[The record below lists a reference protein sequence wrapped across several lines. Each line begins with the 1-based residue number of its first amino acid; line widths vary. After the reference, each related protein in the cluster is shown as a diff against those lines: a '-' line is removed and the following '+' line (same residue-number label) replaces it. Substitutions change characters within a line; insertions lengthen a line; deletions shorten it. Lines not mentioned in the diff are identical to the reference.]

1 MDMMDSGFFWLFV
14 NMLSIAVLAFYS
26 MEEMAFVSFNKV
38 RLQFYVAKGD
48 KRASLVN
55 QLLQK
60 PSQLFGT
67 TLIGVNVAT
76 FMGSEFA
83 RKFYESINLSPDLA
97 PITQIFLV
105 IIFGELAPMF
115 AARRYSEHVALL
127 GARLIYISSKILAPM
142 IWFLEIISKA
152 ANRLFHGQET
162 SPNLFI
168 TTDELQ
174 KILEE
179 QDEENIYSETDEFNA
194 ITSNIF
200 RLKEKLASQVMTPL
214 SLETAVS
221 DRLTIKQLRT
231 QKKIT
236 TKYLIAYNR
245 SITDVTGILYIKD
258 LFDRPEGD
266 RLKSYGSAPWFI
278 PFSTPL
284 LEILKQFRSNS
295 ENIAIVLDRQG
306 KAVGMITF
314 EDILDEIF
322 GETGRAT
329 KLRPNQI
336 MIDRTFDGHTTLEEL
351 LLETGITLDGL
362 PEETISEWYMRI
374 SEHHPEVGESYV
386 VSPYEF
392 IVKETSLL
400 GVTSIQVRTQSI

>member
-1 MDMMDSGFFWLFV
+1 MDSGFFWFFV
-14 NMLSIAVLAFYS
+14 NILSIAVLAFYS

-48 KRASLVN
+48 RRAIWVN
-55 QLLQK
+55 QLLQQ

-76 FMGSEFA
+76 FLGSEFA

-115 AARRYSEHVALL
+115 AARRYSEHVAML
-127 GARLIYISSKILAPM
+127 GAPVVFLSSKILAPA

-152 ANRLFHGQET
+152 ANRISHGHET

-179 QDEENIYSETDEFNA
+179 QDDENIYSETEEFNA

-200 RLKEKLASQVMTPL
+200 RLKEKLAFQVMTPL
-214 SLETAVS
+214 SLATAVS

-231 QKKIT
+231 EKKIT

-245 SITDVTGILYIKD
+245 SLTDVTGIIYIKD
-258 LFDRPEGD
+258 LLGKSEGD
-266 RLKSYGSAPWFI
+266 KLKSYGSAPWFI
-278 PFSTPL
+278 SFTTPL
-284 LEILKQFRSNS
+284 LEILKQFRRNS
-295 ENIAIVLDRQG
+295 ENIAIILDREG

-329 KLRPNQI
+329 KLRPTQI
-336 MIDRTFDGHTTLEEL
+336 MIDRTFEGSTSLEEL
-351 LLETGITLDGL
+351 QLETGIALDGL
-362 PEETISEWYMRI
+362 PEESLSEWYMRL
-374 SEHHPEVGESYV
+374 SEHHPEVGETYV
-386 VSPYEF
+386 VAPYEF

-400 GVTSIQVRTQSI
+400 GVTLIQVRTQPV

>member
-1 MDMMDSGFFWLFV
+1 MDSAFFWFFA
-14 NMLSIAVLAFYS
+14 NIISIGVLAFYS

-48 KRASLVN
+48 RRAIWVDK
-55 QLLQK
+55 LLQK

-76 FMGSEFA
+76 FLGSEFA
-83 RKFYESINLSPDLA
+83 RKFYESIHLSPDLA
-97 PITQIFLV
+97 PITQILLV
-105 IIFGELAPMF
+105 IVFGELAPMF

-127 GARLIYISSKILAPM
+127 GVPLIYLSSKLLAPV
-142 IWFLEIISKA
+142 IWFLEIISQT
-152 ANRLFHGQET
+152 ANRIFHGEQT

-168 TTDELQ
+168 TADELQ

-179 QDEENIYSETDEFNA
+179 QDDENVYSESEEFNA

-214 SLETAVS
+214 SLATAVS
-221 DRLTIKQLRT
+221 DRLTIKQLRAE
-231 QKKIT
+231 KKIT

-245 SITDVTGILYIKD
+245 SLTDVTGIIYIKD
-258 LFDRPEGD
+258 LLGRPDGD
-266 RLKSYGSAPWFI
+266 KLKSYGEAPWFI
-278 PFSTPL
+278 STSTPL
-284 LEILKQFRSNS
+284 LEILKQFRRNS

-306 KAVGMITF
+306 RAVGMITF

-322 GETGRAT
+322 GETGRSA
-329 KLRPNQI
+329 RSIPSQI
-336 MIDRTFDGHTTLEEL
+336 IIDRTFDGQTTLTEL
-351 LLETGITLDGL
+351 QLETGITLDGV
-362 PEETISEWYMRI
+362 PEETISEWYMRM
-374 SEHHPEVGESYV
+374 SEHHPEAGESYIV
-386 VSPYEF
+386 APYEF

-400 GVTSIQVRTQSI
+400 GVTLVQVRTL

>member
-1 MDMMDSGFFWLFV
+1 MDSGLFWLFV
-14 NMLSIAVLAFYS
+14 NILSIIVLAFYS

-48 KRASLVN
+48 KRAAFVN
-55 QLLQK
+55 DLLQK

-76 FMGSEFA
+76 FLGSEFA

-127 GARLIYISSKILAPM
+127 GAPLIYFSSKILAPV

-152 ANRLFHGQET
+152 ANRIFHGHET

-179 QDEENIYSETDEFNA
+179 QDDENIYSETDEFNA

-200 RLKEKLASQVMTPL
+200 RLKEKLAAQVMTPL
-214 SLETAVS
+214 SLETAAP
-221 DRLTIKQLRT
+221 DRLTIKQLRIE
-231 QKKIT
+231 KKVS
-236 TKYLIAYNR
+236 TKYLVTYNR
-245 SITDVTGILYIKD
+245 SLADVTGIIYIKD
-258 LFDRPEGD
+258 LLGRPEGD
-266 RLKSYGSAPWFI
+266 RLKSYGSVPWFI
-278 PFSTPL
+278 SFSTPL

-306 KAVGMITF
+306 KAAGMITF

-322 GETGRAT
+322 GETGRAA
-329 KLRPNQI
+329 KLQPNQI
-336 MIDRTFDGHTTLEEL
+336 MIDRNFSGHTTLQEL
-351 LLETGITLDGL
+351 QLETGISLDGSS
-362 PEETISEWYMRI
+362 EETISEWYMRM
-374 SEHHPEVGESYV
+374 SEHPPEVGESYDV
-386 VSPYEF
+386 GPYEF
-392 IVKETSLL
+392 IVKEISLL
-400 GVTSIQVRTQSI
+400 GVTLIQVRTQF

>member
-1 MDMMDSGFFWLFV
+1 MNMMDSGLFWLTV

-55 QLLQK
+55 HLLQK

-83 RKFYESINLSPDLA
+83 RKFYESIHLSPDLA

-127 GARLIYISSKILAPM
+127 GARLIYFSSKILAPV
-142 IWFLEIISKA
+142 IWLLEIISKS
-152 ANRLFHGQET
+152 ANRMVHGHET

-179 QDEENIYSETDEFNA
+179 QDEESIYSESDEFNA

-200 RLKEKLASQVMTPL
+200 RLKEKHASQIMTPL

-231 QKKIT
+231 EKKIR

-245 SITDVTGILYIKD
+245 SLTDVTGILYIKD
-258 LFDRPEGD
+258 LIGKPEGD
-266 RLKSYGSAPWFI
+266 KLKSYGSAPWFI

-284 LEILKQFRSNS
+284 LEILKQFRRNS
-295 ENIAIVLDRQG
+295 ENIGIVLDRQG
-306 KAVGMITF
+306 KAAGMITF

-322 GETGRAT
+322 GETGKVT
-329 KLRPNQI
+329 KLRTSQI
-336 MIDRTFDGHTTLEEL
+336 MIDRTFDGETTLEEL
-351 LLETGITLDGL
+351 LLETGIMVEGL
-362 PEETISEWYMRI
+362 PEETMADWYMRM
-374 SEHHPEVGESYV
+374 SEHHPEVGESLV
-386 VSPYEF
+386 VAPYEF
-392 IVKETSLL
+392 TVKETSLL
-400 GVTSIQVRTQSI
+400 GITSIQVRTQL